1 VPRTLLIFCLIAA
14 LVQGGCAS
22 RRELTA
28 RADSSQQETEE
39 HPKPGKRKWVY
50 QEEWWDRH
58 PVLTTAGLA
67 LGFTAL
73 AAMCGLCA
81 MGGASSPSPFAI
93 LDN

>member
-1 VPRTLLIFCLIAA
+1 MSRPLVVLCLVVVLVP
-14 LVQGGCAS
+14 GGCAS

-28 RADSSQQETEE
+28 RADDSQEETEKR
-39 HPKPGKRKWVY
+39 PKPGKRKWVY

-81 MGGASSPSPFAI
+81 MGSASSPSPFAI